1 MESMRLAL
9 SRLHLDAE
17 NPMRALRHEGIHALK
32 ELGAFTPD
40 QWRVLENKA
49 KSEWMAK
56 YDIAGRYGDT

>member
-1 MESMRLAL
+1 
-9 SRLHLDAE
+9 
-17 NPMRALRHEGIHALK
+17 MRALRHEGIHALK

-56 YDIAGRYGDT
+56 YNIAGRYGVLIKHRC